1 MSLEAILVPM
11 KHFYRDVP
19 NPIELREHA
28 NQGDTDPGPN
38 AETSTVENVPAPLT
52 GECSGGRA

>member
-1 MSLEAILVPM
+1 M